1 MNREEKKFPRASPWG
16 TWPKLFY
23 LADSTKKGHGGE
35 SQPSTKI
42 RNTSAQ
48 CGKDPPKNIALQL
61 KVHKS
66 TIYRELNRGGGRQHY
81 DPVKSQER
89 ADLLAATSH
98 LHYDYDEDDWKIVD
112 GKIKEDYSPEQVNGR
127 AKLDGMG
134 VPSVATIYRHVNKDE
149 DLKKHL
155 RHGKKPYRKRGE
167 KKDKRGQIVGRVPI
181 EERPAIVDEKSRVG
195 DIEIDLINSADHD
208 ANLLTINDRMTNY
221 SLIRYLPTK
230 NAKDLKRT
238 LVRALKDFE
247 KTFEVKILTITS
259 DNGKEFAC
267 HAEIAKAMKA
277 DYYFANPYHSWERGA
292 NENMN
297 GLIRQYLPK
306 KESFKGISPR
316 KVRWIQDKLN
326 NRPRKRLDFM
336 TPLEYIYTQ
345 VKLQT

>member
-1 MNREEKKFPRASPWG
+1 MAVSLNQAQRYEIRA
-16 TWPKLFY
+16 LN
-23 LADSTKKGHGGE
+23 AA
-35 SQPSTKI
+35 KI
-42 RNTSAQ
+42 
-48 CGKDPPKNIALQL
+48 PPKNIALQL

-134 VPSVATIYRHVNKDE
+134 VPSVATTYRHVNKDE

-247 KTFEVKILTITS
+247 KTFEVKILTVTS

>member
-1 MNREEKKFPRASPWG
+1 MSLNQAQRYEIRA
-16 TWPKLFY
+16 LN
-23 LADSTKKGHGGE
+23 AA
-35 SQPSTKI
+35 KI
-42 RNTSAQ
+42 
-48 CGKDPPKNIALQL
+48 PPKNIALQL

-112 GKIKEDYSPEQVNGR
+112 G
-127 AKLDGMG
+127 
-134 VPSVATIYRHVNKDE
+134 
-149 DLKKHL
+149 
-155 RHGKKPYRKRGE
+155 
-167 KKDKRGQIVGRVPI
+167 
-181 EERPAIVDEKSRVG
+181 KSRVG

-247 KTFEVKILTITS
+247 KTFEVKILTVTS